1 MVKYEWDESNGV
13 SVPTNKLMVI
23 DAEEYYVGMPLK
35 KVDASTV
42 APTDGDPEYIC
53 LAQRNAGDEIK
64 PLQIPVQEV
73 FPDAV
78 YTKILEDGTEE
89 KVKFG
94 GGGKITPEQLPE
106 GYPYV
111 ETEWKEVSVTS
122 VMESDGPTILEG
134 FPVFSVGD
142 TVNLKVDGVEYSL
155 VAFEEVGAYFIG
167 DRNAPFMQGVG
178 EYGWMIGCMD
188 GVVLMLSYE
197 PHTVSWKVTKYHP
210 IDHKFLP
217 DGYPYSVKTDTVFFD
232 EDITVT
238 SSYYEDSQFYYSFS
252 TYLPEIKSGTAYDV
266 TFLGETIDGC
276 VAKDGYINFTTSG
289 GAAIHICESTM
300 YSDPGDGLVRPFT
313 THLKIVERAEEV
325 HIIAD
330 KYLPNTS
337 KAMIVVVATGEFSE
351 SEEAFTTATIE
362 GLWYYD
368 TGEAITIDNCDRL
381 VSFLNS
387 GGSVLLFND
396 RGERVG
402 SIWQAHEGYY
412 FNEGQHC
419 YVFGVVAQSGLKQS
433 GLFAYGIGR

>member
-13 SVPTNKLMVI
+13 SVPTNKLMTI
-23 DAEEYYVGMPLK
+23 DADEYYVGMPLK
-35 KVDASTV
+35 KVDAETV

-53 LAQRNAGDEIK
+53 LAQRNAGDEIR

-78 YTKILEDGTEE
+78 YTKIMEDGTEE

-94 GGGKITPEQLPE
+94 AGLPE

-111 ETEWKEVSVTS
+111 STEEKTVEHDPD
-122 VMESDGPTILEG
+122 MGESILDG
-134 FPVFSVGD
+134 FPAFKVGD
-142 TVNLKVDGVEYSL
+142 TVNVKVDGVEYSL
-155 VAFEEVGAYFIG
+155 VANEFYGTPYIG
-167 DRNAPFMQGVG
+167 DTPEELGSGNYK
-178 EYGWMIGCMD
+178 YGWFVVYLD
-188 GVVLMLSYE
+188 GNVLFGGME
-197 PHTVSWKVTKYHP
+197 ENRTVSWKAEILHP

-217 DGYPYSVKTDTVFFD
+217 EGYPYGVKTDTVFFD

-252 TYLPEIKSGTAYDV
+252 SYLPEIKSGTAYDV

-289 GAAIHICESTM
+289 GAVIRICESHI

-337 KAMIVVVATGEFSE
+337 KAMIVGVTAGEFSE

-368 TGEAITIDNCDRL
+368 ASETITLDNCDRL

-412 FNEGQHC
+412 FNEGQRC
-419 YVFGVVAQSGLKQS
+419 YVFGVVAASGLKQS
-433 GLFAYGIGR
+433 GLFAYGIG